1 MKYNI
6 YFNNASI
13 NNVLIWAIS
22 LLVYP
27 VSKLFVFFKISPN
40 SLTFFSI
47 IFTVI
52 AFYLLI
58 NEQYYLFLFFW
69 FLNIVFDFCDGQVA
83 RLSKKVNKS
92 AFRFD
97 HLSDIIKIS
106 LILLGLAI
114 YYKNNNLWVIIFITN
129 FTFLFYII
137 LNHSVQKTV
146 NFKKRNN
153 HFFFNYFKSENILIA
168 IIKILIPIMTKFN
181 GHSLLLFFFLPIN
194 IKICLI
200 ILIYFNILFIFG
212 IFKISNQ
219 LIKTAKK

>member
-1 MKYNI
+1 MINNTH
-6 YFNNASI
+6 FNNASI
-13 NNVLIWAIS
+13 NNVLIWVIS

-27 VSKLFVFFKISPN
+27 VSKLFIFLKISPN

-47 IFTVI
+47 IFTAI

-58 NEQYYLFLFFW
+58 NEQYYLFSFFW

-83 RLSKKVNKS
+83 RITKKVNKS

-97 HLSDIIKIS
+97 HLSDIVKIS
-106 LILLGLAI
+106 LFLLGLAI
-114 YYKNNNLWVIIFITN
+114 YYKNDDLWVIIFITN
-129 FTFLFYII
+129 FTFLFFII
-137 LNHSVQKTV
+137 LSHSTQKTTD
-146 NFKKRNN
+146 FKKKNN
-153 HFFFNYFKSENILIA
+153 HFFFNYFKTENILIA
-168 IIKILIPIMTKFN
+168 IIKILIPVITKFN
-181 GHSLLLFFFLPIN
+181 GHSLLLFFFLPIS

-212 IFKISNQ
+212 IFKTINQ